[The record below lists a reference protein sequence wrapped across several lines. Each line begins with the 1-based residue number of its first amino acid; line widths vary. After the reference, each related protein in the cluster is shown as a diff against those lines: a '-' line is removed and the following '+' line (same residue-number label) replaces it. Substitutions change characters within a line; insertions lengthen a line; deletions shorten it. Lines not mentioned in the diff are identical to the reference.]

1 MMTAAYQYVKRIT
14 RFMEFKMFTTIS
26 FFLLIALIFWAL
38 TRTTEKVL
46 AIRQSRRDKGE
57 KPTVYL

>member
-1 MMTAAYQYVKRIT
+1 
-14 RFMEFKMFTTIS
+14 MEFNMFTTVS
-26 FFLLIALIFWAL
+26 FILFVALIFWTL